1 MTTAREY
8 AEEEAQAVKENADI
22 CPELEDFD
30 SDDDASGD
38 APVLTTSKAKEAEL
52 EASTAVSDQTEI
64 FQACAEKDNDGW
76 QPMHCALNLVREE

>member
-8 AEEEAQAVKENADI
+8 AEEEAQAVEENADI

-38 APVLTTSKAKEAEL
+38 APVLTAPKAKEAEL
-52 EASTAVSDQTEI
+52 EASTVVSDPNRYLPSVCGKRQRRL
-64 FQACAEKDNDGW
+64 AA
-76 QPMHCALNLVREE
+76 HALRM